1 MLCPVNL
8 AHLPRIHD
16 KGPKDYKVLENHFFL
31 LEVEIV
37 VKMVQSQ
44 GQSSF
49 WKGKDNLWKGIHG

>member
-1 MLCPVNL
+1 MDQRKRCLCPVNL

-49 WKGKDNLWKGIHG
+49 